1 MITILE
7 AFRKIALLQEAKE
20 NKTETVMHLP
30 HVVERAILGKP
41 HEAIAHLENGLNTAQ
56 NLPTQGS
63 WSDKADGGVSILI
76 KKGAVKYKGE
86 NEENNPWVSSLEE
99 IEQTYGKQ
107 GRGHLRPHLMA
118 GLGLAHHPEMSED
131 VMYQG
136 DTLLQNP
143 DHPNL
148 LKGNILNYKKPRK
161 SVKHGVAV
169 HTVFDSNTGKKIDT
183 APDIRHMET
192 KDLFLPYL
200 GTKGKMHS
208 PKPEEITA
216 INHHI
221 SQAKQIFSD
230 PDVARVVKGIAR
242 HRDPS
247 NKQGHRYLFFK
258 QFNNA
263 FQRGDFN
270 HFSTKDK
277 PVRRS
282 TDLLMHFTTMK
293 LANAKS
299 SSEKNRILGHLKY
312 IGNNALAIHKML
324 EGHAHIDEARK
335 HIVNITKRTPSD
347 LHPVNPETGKVDY
360 SMGEGKVSYVPG
372 IEPVKFVES
381 SFTSANAAQ
390 SAAAKARKKNK
401 EQIQENEGG
410 AMMTASSG
418 AISGMGYNL
427 GGPAPDDVAV
437 APLKNRM
444 ASKKAKPFR
453 RKLMRKLLGRIN
465 VGREAY

>member
-7 AFRKIALLQEAKE
+7 AFKKIALLQEAKE

-41 HEAIAHLENGLNTAQ
+41 HEAITHLENGLNISQ

-63 WSDKADGGVSILI
+63 MSDKADGGVSILI
-76 KKGAVKYKGE
+76 KNGAVKYKGE
-86 NEENNPWVSSLEE
+86 NEENNPWVSSPEE
-99 IEQTYGKQ
+99 IEQTYVKQ
-107 GRGHLRPHLMA
+107 GRGHLTPHLMS
-118 GLGLAHHPEMSED
+118 GLGLAHHPEMPED

-136 DTLLQNP
+136 DTLLQHP
-143 DHPNL
+143 DHSNL
-148 LKGNILNYKKPRK
+148 LKGNILSYKKPKK
-161 SVKHGVAV
+161 SVKYGVAV

-183 APDIRHMET
+183 APDLRHMET

-200 GTKGKMHS
+200 GTKGKIHS
-208 PKPEEITA
+208 PKPEEIA
-216 INHHI
+216 SIHRSI
-221 SQAKQIFSD
+221 SEAKKIFSD

-270 HFSTKDK
+270 YFSTKDR

-282 TDLLMHFTTMK
+282 TDLLMHFATMK

-299 SSEKNRILGHLKY
+299 SSEKDRILGHLKY
-312 IGNNALAIHKML
+312 IGNNGLAIHKML

-335 HIVNITKRTPSD
+335 HIVNITQRTPSD

-360 SMGEGKVSYVPG
+360 SMGEGKVSNVPG

-401 EQIQENEGG
+401 EQIQEDEGG
-410 AMMTASSG
+410 GMMTASSG

-437 APLKNRM
+437 APRSTRK
-444 ASKKAKPFR
+444 SKPLR
-453 RKLMRKLLGRIN
+453 RNLTRKFLDSVNLGN
-465 VGREAY
+465 QV

>member
-1 MITILE
+1 MITITEL
-7 AFRKIALLQEAKE
+7 FSKIILTEEAKR
-20 NKTETVMHLP
+20 ETIMHLP

-41 HEAIAHLENGLNTAQ
+41 HEAIAHLENGLKISQ
-56 NLPTQGS
+56 NIPTEGS
-63 WSDKADGGVSILI
+63 ISDKADGGMSIEI
-76 KKGAVKYKGE
+76 KKGAVKYKGKGE
-86 NEENNPWVSSLEE
+86 WVNSPEE
-99 IEQTYGKQ
+99 IDKEYAPHFKN
-107 GRGHLRPHLMA
+107 HLMA
-118 GLGLAHHPEMSED
+118 GLNLAHHPDMQEG
-131 VMYQG
+131 VVYQA
-136 DTLLQNP
+136 DTLLQHP
-143 DHPNL
+143 DHSNL
-148 LKGNILNYKKPRK
+148 LKGNILSYKKPRK
-161 SVKHGVAV
+161 SVKYGLAV
-169 HTVFDSNTGKKIDT
+169 HTVLDENTGKKIES
-183 APDIRHMET
+183 APDLRHMET
-192 KDLFLPYL
+192 KELFLPYL

-242 HRDPS
+242 HRDDS
-247 NKQGHRYLFFK
+247 NKQGHRHLFIK

-437 APLKNRM
+437 APLENKM

-453 RKLMRKLLGRIN
+453 RKLMRKIFNTFNLGKS
-465 VGREAY
+465 